1 MDGYDFINL
10 HLLKQGLLVAIL
22 SPKNVRFELR
32 HPDLGFAPDNC
43 NIYKQ
48 FQMNFG
54 GFSHGTSMGAG
65 SPNGL

>member
-32 HPDLGFAPDNC
+32 NLDLDFAPDNC

-48 FQMNFG
+48 FK
-54 GFSHGTSMGAG
+54 
-65 SPNGL
+65 